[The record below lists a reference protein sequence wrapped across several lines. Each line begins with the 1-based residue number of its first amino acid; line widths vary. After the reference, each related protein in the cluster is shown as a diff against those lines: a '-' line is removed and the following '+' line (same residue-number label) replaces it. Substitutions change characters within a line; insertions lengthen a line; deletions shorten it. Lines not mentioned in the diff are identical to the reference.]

1 MPLYSVRLG
10 SGAAQPRVEE
20 LTLATGGRIGA
31 LRRALKDSADLVFV
45 DPPHV
50 VDMPTSDASR
60 FDSDAAA
67 TPTSDADT
75 PRAWWFAES
84 REDGQYRKFVK
95 FEETLRY
102 LRNILEKEGPFDGIF
117 GFSQGAA
124 CGAILT
130 ALVEQPSLDRFCGAE
145 REPGRAVAAR
155 AVQVCRPLRGL
166 LPARPA
172 RERMLQR
179 RHEAQDADAT
189 RSGQSASCLAF
200 SESSRRRRCADLG
213 SDPPTG
219 RYDRGRGCVSG
230 VPRPRRSVRADRA
243 PCTQSD
249 QSRSRRLSRARVSSG
264 MTEVSILRP
273 RSLASTSP

>member
-130 ALVEQPSLDRFCGAE
+130 ALVEQPSLDPIFAAPSENPDVQWPPAPFKFAVLSAGFYPLDPRANACFNGDTKPKTPTLHVLGRVRPVLRFQSLLGEDVVLTSVLTHPQGDTIVGEGASLVFLGLVA
-145 REPGRAVAAR
+145 RSVLTAPHAHRAISPAHAGFRGRACRVA
-155 AVQVCRPLRGL
+155 
-166 LPARPA
+166 
-172 RERMLQR
+172 
-179 RHEAQDADAT
+179 
-189 RSGQSASCLAF
+189 
-200 SESSRRRRCADLG
+200 
-213 SDPPTG
+213 
-219 RYDRGRGCVSG
+219 
-230 VPRPRRSVRADRA
+230 
-243 PCTQSD
+243 
-249 QSRSRRLSRARVSSG
+249 
-264 MTEVSILRP
+264 
-273 RSLASTSP
+273 

>member
-1 MPLYSVRLG
+1 M
-10 SGAAQPRVEE
+10 SGPRV
-20 LTLATGGRIGA
+20 LCLPGYTQNAVIFSGRIGA

-130 ALVEQPSLDRFCGAE
+130 ALVEQPSLDPIFAAPSENPDVQWPPAPFKFAVLSAGFYPLDPRANACFNGDTKPKTPTLHVLGRGDTIVGEERSVPLTQAFEGARVEWHDGGHHTPSKASWRRFFQAYFEAFGEGGGGAE
-145 REPGRAVAAR
+145 AA
-155 AVQVCRPLRGL
+155 AA
-166 LPARPA
+166 LPSPA
-172 RERMLQR
+172 AGGADTPV
-179 RHEAQDADAT
+179 EAT
-189 RSGQSASCLAF
+189 SGKL
-200 SESSRRRRCADLG
+200 
-213 SDPPTG
+213 
-219 RYDRGRGCVSG
+219 
-230 VPRPRRSVRADRA
+230 
-243 PCTQSD
+243 
-249 QSRSRRLSRARVSSG
+249 
-264 MTEVSILRP
+264 
-273 RSLASTSP
+273 